1 MSIRSKQEKMMAYI
15 GLPKSI
21 GAFLLSLLSILLLS
35 GCSDGSDLSSD
46 GAAGEAMQKYR
57 WRLVTSWPPN
67 LPVNHEGVAKFADDV
82 KTMSS
87 GQMTIQVFAAGELV
101 PALQVFDAV
110 SQGTVEMGHS
120 AAYYWAGKLPAAQF
134 MTAVPF
140 GMNAR
145 GMWAWLYGEQGLD
158 LWRELYAPFN
168 LVPFPMGNTGTQMGG
183 WFNKKINSAND
194 LNGLKMRIPGLGGKT
209 LANAG
214 GNPILLSGGEVYT
227 ALERGNIDATEWVG
241 PLHDVRFGLD
251 RAAKYYY
258 YPGWHEPSTQL
269 ELIVNKQKWE
279 SLPANLQA
287 IIDAAA
293 TSAGVFIYSKMEVG
307 NAQTYEKLKESGH
320 VEVLAFPQDVLTA
333 LHANAKKALDAEAG
347 DDQVFIKTRAAYES
361 FRKQFDAW
369 DDITEDPYR
378 QFLNTVEDD

>member
-1 MSIRSKQEKMMAYI
+1 MFLMT
-15 GLPKSI
+15 KS
-21 GAFLLSLLSILLLS
+21 GTGSTLVSLLLVAILTACS
-35 GCSDGSDLSSD
+35 GGSTDSGTAADSSV
-46 GAAGEAMQKYR
+46 AQKYR
-57 WRLVTSWPPN
+57 WKLVTAWPPN
-67 LPVNHEGVAKFADDV
+67 LPVNHEGVAKFAEDV
-82 KTMSS
+82 ELMSN

-145 GMWAWLYGEQGLD
+145 GMWAWLYGENGLD
-158 LWRELYAPFN
+158 LWRELYEPFN
-168 LVPFPMGNTGTQMGG
+168 LMPFPMGNTGTQMGG
-183 WFNKKINSAND
+183 WFNKKIESSAD
-194 LNGLKMRIPGLGGKT
+194 LDGLKMRIPGLGGKA

-269 ELIVNKQKWE
+269 ELIVNKQKWDT
-279 SLPANLQA
+279 LPANLQA
-287 IIDAAA
+287 IIEAAA
-293 TSAGVFIYSKMEVG
+293 TSAGVYIYSKMEVG
-307 NAQTYEKLKESGH
+307 NADTYAKLRESGH
-320 VEVLAFPQDVLTA
+320 IEVVPFPQDVLTA
-333 LHANAKKALDAEAG
+333 LHDNARKALDTEAEG
-347 DDQVFIKTRAAYES
+347 DEKFIQTRAAYEA
-361 FRKQFDAW
+361 FRDKFDAW
-369 DDITEDPYR
+369 DDITEDAYR
-378 QFLNTVEDD
+378 QFLNTLPAR

>member
-1 MSIRSKQEKMMAYI
+1 MFLIAQSRLLIIVAITTLIMGSLASCTGGGDAGSIAPANNGQT
-15 GLPKSI
+15 
-21 GAFLLSLLSILLLS
+21 
-35 GCSDGSDLSSD
+35 
-46 GAAGEAMQKYR
+46 YR
-57 WRLVTSWPPN
+57 WKLVTAWPPN
-67 LPVNHEGVAKFADDV
+67 LPVNHEGVAKFAEDV
-82 KTMSS
+82 KVMSS

-145 GMWAWLYGEQGLD
+145 GMWAWLYGEKGLD
-158 LWRELYAPFN
+158 IWRDLYEPFN
-168 LVPFPMGNTGTQMGG
+168 LIPFPMGNTGTQMGG
-183 WFNKKINSAND
+183 WFNKKIESSAD
-194 LNGLKMRIPGLGGKT
+194 LDGLKMRIPGLGGKA

-269 ELIVNKQKWE
+269 ELIVNKQKWDG
-279 SLPANLQA
+279 LPANLQA
-287 IIDAAA
+287 IIEAAA
-293 TSAGVFIYSKMEVG
+293 TSAGVYIYSKMEVG
-307 NAQTYEKLKESGH
+307 NAQTYAKLRESGH
-320 VEVLAFPQDVLTA
+320 VDVVPFPQDVLAA
-333 LHANAKKALDAEAG
+333 LHDNAKKALDAEAV
-347 DDQVFIKTRAAYES
+347 DDEKFIQTRAAYES

-369 DDITEDPYR
+369 DDITEDAYR
-378 QFLNTVEDD
+378 QFLNTREEN

>member
-1 MSIRSKQEKMMAYI
+1 MFLITQIRLLMMLAI
-15 GLPKSI
+15 IMLIIS
-21 GAFLLSLLSILLLS
+21 SLASCS
-35 GCSDGSDLSSD
+35 GGGDAGSTP
-46 GAAGEAMQKYR
+46 AANNEQTYR
-57 WRLVTSWPPN
+57 WKLVTAWPPN
-67 LPVNHEGVAKFADDV
+67 LPVNHEGVAKFAEDV
-82 KTMSS
+82 KVMSG

-145 GMWAWLYGEQGLD
+145 GMWAWLYGEKGLD
-158 LWRELYAPFN
+158 IWRELYEPFN

-183 WFNKKINSAND
+183 WFNKKIESSAD
-194 LNGLKMRIPGLGGKT
+194 LDGLKMRIPGLGGKA

-269 ELIVNKQKWE
+269 ELIVNKQKWDG
-279 SLPANLQA
+279 LPANLQA
-287 IIDAAA
+287 IIEAAA
-293 TSAGVFIYSKMEVG
+293 TSAGVYIYSKMEVG
-307 NAQTYEKLKESGH
+307 NAQTYAKLRESGH
-320 VEVLAFPQDVLTA
+320 VDVVPFPQDVLAA
-333 LHANAKKALDAEAG
+333 LHDNATKALDEEAV
-347 DDQVFIKTRAAYES
+347 DDEKFIQTRAAYES

-369 DDITEDPYR
+369 DDITEDAYR
-378 QFLNTVEDD
+378 QFLNTREGN

>member
-1 MSIRSKQEKMMAYI
+1 MFAKTQYSLGKCISIIVMTLVLAACSGGGDGQATP
-15 GLPKSI
+15 G
-21 GAFLLSLLSILLLS
+21 GAN
-35 GCSDGSDLSSD
+35 
-46 GAAGEAMQKYR
+46 AGQKFR
-57 WRLVTSWPPN
+57 WKLVTAWPPN
-67 LPVNHEGVAKFADDV
+67 LPVNHEGVAKFAKDV
-82 KTMSS
+82 EVMSG

-145 GMWAWLYGEQGLD
+145 GMWAWLYGESGLD

-183 WFNKKINSAND
+183 WFNKKIESSAD
-194 LNGLKMRIPGLGGKT
+194 LDGLKMRIPGLGGKA

-258 YPGWHEPSTQL
+258 FPGWHEPSTQL
-269 ELIVNKQKWE
+269 ELIVNKQKWDA
-279 SLPANLQA
+279 LPANLQA

-293 TSAGVFIYSKMEVG
+293 TSAGVYIYSKMEVG
-307 NAQTYEKLKESGH
+307 NAQTYAKLRESGH
-320 VEVLAFPQDVLTA
+320 VEVIPFPEDVLAA
-333 LHANAKKALDAEAG
+333 LHENAKKALDAEAEG
-347 DDQVFIKTRAAYES
+347 DEKFIQTRAAYEA

-369 DDITEDPYR
+369 DDITEDAYR
-378 QFLNTVEDD
+378 QFLNTLGN

>member
-1 MSIRSKQEKMMAYI
+1 MRVSVTKKAVCEV
-15 GLPKSI
+15 LV
-21 GAFLLSLLSILLLS
+21 SLLCVLMLS
-35 GCSDGSDLSSD
+35 ACGSSSETS
-46 GAAGEAMQKYR
+46 GTAGTSESAQQYR

-67 LPVNHEGVAKFADDV
+67 LPVNHEGVLKFAEDV
-82 KTMSS
+82 KQMSN
-87 GQMTIQVFAAGELV
+87 GQMTIQVFAGGELV

-145 GMWAWLYGEQGLD
+145 GMWAWLYGADGLD

-183 WFNKKINSAND
+183 WFNKKINSAAD
-194 LNGLKMRIPGLGGKT
+194 LNGLKMRIPGLGGKA

-269 ELIVNKQKWE
+269 ELIVNKQKWDA
-279 SLPANLQA
+279 LPNNLQT
-287 IIDAAA
+287 IIEAAA
-293 TSAGVFIYSKMEVG
+293 TSAGVYIYSKMEVG
-307 NAQTYEKLKESGH
+307 NAETYATLRESGH
-320 VEVLAFPQDVLTA
+320 VEVLPFPQDVLMS
-333 LHANAKKALDAEAG
+333 LHQNAKKALDAEAG
-347 DDQVFIKTRAAYES
+347 DDQLFIKTRKAYES
-361 FRKQFDAW
+361 FRTQFDAW

-378 QFLNTVEDD
+378 QFLNTLPSN

>member
-1 MSIRSKQEKMMAYI
+1 MTAIYN
-15 GLPKSI
+15 
-21 GAFLLSLLSILLLS
+21 FLRAKLVALLITVCVISMS
-35 GCSDGSDLSSD
+35 GCGQQGPVAGDTTNDDG
-46 GAAGEAMQKYR
+46 QRYR
-57 WRLVTSWPPN
+57 WKLVTAWPPN
-67 LPVNHEGVAKFADDV
+67 LPVNHEGVAKFANDV
-82 KTMSS
+82 EVMSR
-87 GQMTIQVFAAGELV
+87 GQMSIQVFAAGELV

-110 SQGTVEMGHS
+110 SQGTVEMGHA

-145 GMWAWLYGEQGLD
+145 GMWAWLYGEDGLN
-158 LWRELYAPFN
+158 LWRELYAPFD

-183 WFNKKINSAND
+183 WFNKKIESAAD
-194 LNGLKMRIPGLGGKT
+194 LDGLKMRIPGLGGKA

-269 ELIVNKQKWE
+269 ELIVNKTKWE
-279 SLPANLQA
+279 ALPDHLRA

-293 TSAGVFIYSKMEVG
+293 VSAGVYIYSKMEVG
-307 NAQTYEKLKESGH
+307 NAEAYLQLRESGH
-320 VEVLAFPQDVLTA
+320 VDVLEFPQDVLASLYVNTA
-333 LHANAKKALDAEAG
+333 KALDEEGEG
-347 DDQVFIKTRAAYES
+347 DEKFTRTREAYEV
-361 FRKQFDAW
+361 FRRKFDAW
-369 DDITEDPYR
+369 DDITEDAYR
-378 QFLNTVEDD
+378 QFMNTRTPTD

>member
-1 MSIRSKQEKMMAYI
+1 MIAI
-15 GLPKSI
+15 LV
-21 GAFLLSLLSILLLS
+21 SLLSACGGAGS
-35 GCSDGSDLSSD
+35 GTGAID
-46 GAAGEAMQKYR
+46 GASNAQKYR
-57 WRLVTSWPPN
+57 WKLVTSWPPN
-67 LPVNHEGVAKFADDV
+67 LPVNHEGVAKFAADV
-82 KTMSS
+82 ETMSG

-145 GMWAWLYGEQGLD
+145 GMWAWLYGEKGLD
-158 LWRELYAPFN
+158 VWRELYAPFN

-183 WFNKKINSAND
+183 WFNKKITSSAD
-194 LNGLKMRIPGLGGKT
+194 LDGLKMRIPGLGGKA

-279 SLPANLQA
+279 ALPANLQA
-287 IIDAAA
+287 IIEAAA
-293 TSAGVFIYSKMEVG
+293 TSAGVYIYSKMEVG
-307 NAQTYEKLKESGH
+307 NAEAYAKLKESGH
-320 VEVLAFPQDVLTA
+320 VEVVPFPQDVLAA
-333 LHANAKKALDAEAG
+333 LYVNAKKALDAEASG
-347 DDQVFIKTRAAYES
+347 DEKFIQTRAAYDA

-369 DDITEDPYR
+369 DDVTEDAYR
-378 QFLNTVEDD
+378 QFLNTQDGQ

>member
-1 MSIRSKQEKMMAYI
+1 MLAPSK
-15 GLPKSI
+15 
-21 GAFLLSLLSILLLS
+21 
-35 GCSDGSDLSSD
+35 
-46 GAAGEAMQKYR
+46 R
-57 WRLVTSWPPN
+57 WRFSIYTICLLFFVLALPGCGKGGGDNQAVGDASQSQQYKWKLVTAWPPN
-67 LPVNHEGVAKFADDV
+67 LPVNHEGVEKFAEDV
-82 KTMSS
+82 ETMSR
-87 GQMTIQVFAAGELV
+87 GQMTIQVYAAGELV

-110 SQGTVEMGHS
+110 SQGTVEMGHA

-140 GMNAR
+140 GLTAR
-145 GMWAWLYGEQGLD
+145 GMWAWLYGEEGLD
-158 LWRELYAPFN
+158 IWRELYAPFN

-183 WFNKKINSAND
+183 WFNKKITSAAD
-194 LNGLKMRIPGLGGKT
+194 LEGLKMRIPGLGGKA

-279 SLPANLQA
+279 GLPDHLKT
-287 IIDAAA
+287 IIDNAA
-293 TSAGVFIYSKMEVG
+293 TAAGVFIYSRMEVG
-307 NAQTYEKLKESGH
+307 NAQAFAKLKESGH
-320 VEVLAFPQDVLTA
+320 IDVLPFPQDVLTA
-333 LHANAKKALDAEAG
+333 LHTNAIKALDEEAEG
-347 DDQVFIKTRAAYES
+347 DELFIRTRKAYEV
-361 FRKQFDAW
+361 FKKKFDAW
-369 DDITEDPYR
+369 DDITEDAYR
-378 QFLNTVEDD
+378 QFLNTVE

>member
-1 MSIRSKQEKMMAYI
+1 MLAPNPVWRARLFSVLAVI
-15 GLPKSI
+15 LLV
-21 GAFLLSLLSILLLS
+21 LLSAC
-35 GCSDGSDLSSD
+35 GEGG
-46 GAAGEAMQKYR
+46 GAGDAGGAQALANERYR
-57 WRLVTSWPPN
+57 WKLVTAWPPN
-67 LPVNHEGVAKFADDV
+67 LPVNHEGVAKFAKDV
-82 KTMSS
+82 EDMSR

-110 SQGTVEMGHS
+110 SQGTVEMGHA

-145 GMWAWLYGEQGLD
+145 GMWAWLYGEKGLD
-158 LWRELYAPFN
+158 IWRDLYAPFN

-183 WFNKKINSAND
+183 WFNKKIESAAD
-194 LNGLKMRIPGLGGKT
+194 LTGLKMRIPGLGGKT
-209 LANAG
+209 LAKAG
-214 GNPILLSGGEVYT
+214 GNPVLLSGGEVYT

-279 SLPANLQA
+279 SLPGHLQA

-293 TSAGVFIYSKMEVG
+293 VSARVFIYSKMEVG
-307 NAQTYEKLKESGH
+307 NAEAYAKLKESGH
-320 VEVLAFPQDVLTA
+320 VEVIEFPQDVLAA
-333 LHANAKKALDAEAG
+333 LYENSKIALDEEAVG
-347 DDQVFIKTRAAYES
+347 DEKFVSTREAYET
-361 FRKQFDAW
+361 FRKNFDAW
-369 DDITEDPYR
+369 DDITEDAYR
-378 QFLNTVEDD
+378 KFLNTQTAD

>member
-1 MSIRSKQEKMMAYI
+1 MFNNKAKLP
-15 GLPKSI
+15 GLTLVALLLV
-21 GAFLLSLLSILLLS
+21 AFLAAC
-35 GCSDGSDLSSD
+35 GGDGP
-46 GAAGEAMQKYR
+46 AGETTQTGAQTKKYR
-57 WRLVTSWPPN
+57 WKLVTSWPAN
-67 LPVNHEGVAKFADDV
+67 LPVNHDGVIKFAEDV
-82 KTMSS
+82 EAMSA

-145 GMWAWLYGEQGLD
+145 GMWAWLYGEQGLSV
-158 LWRELYAPFN
+158 WRELYAPFN
-168 LVPFPMGNTGTQMGG
+168 LIPFPMGNTGTQMGG
-183 WFNKKINSAND
+183 WFNKQIKSVAD
-194 LNGLKMRIPGLGGKT
+194 LDGLKMRIPGLGGKA

-279 SLPANLQA
+279 ALPKHLQA

-293 TSAGVFIYSKMEVG
+293 TSAGVYIYSKMEVG
-307 NAQTYEKLKESGH
+307 NAETYAKLRESGH
-320 VEVLAFPQDVLTA
+320 IEVLEFPQDVLAA
-333 LHANAKKALDAEAG
+333 LHQNAKKALDEEAV
-347 DDQVFIKTRAAYES
+347 DDEKFIQTRAAYET
-361 FRKQFDAW
+361 FRQKFDAW
-369 DDITEDPYR
+369 DDITEDAYR
-378 QFLNTVEDD
+378 AFLNTLDGQ